1 MPEMTSQ
8 PGFFGKLPGRGDF
21 VERRLEPGL
30 VSHWDDWL
38 QQCIAA
44 SQTAL
49 GERWLDFYLTA
60 PVWSLAASA
69 GVLGS
74 QATIGVMMP
83 SVDKV
88 GRYYPLLIAMQ
99 IQSDADPLAL
109 LSQNQA
115 WTSAAEDLL
124 LASLDEERMS
134 FEAFDE
140 AVAALPAPT
149 ASPPPQRTAGSSG
162 DPAARAAVAFP
173 GTAQLAR
180 VHELDAAR
188 PLIEQGQPYTVWKT
202 EGSEH
207 LPGTAALSLS
217 LPATNLFPA
226 LLNGDWQGCGWQVDT
241 AAEELVPPLLQAIPA
256 STTTPIP
263 VLPPE
268 AITAP
273 LIDAPVELAASPES
287 AVTLEN
293 RSAGVTHSGNARS
306 QNQDAWNAREDLGIW
321 IVADGVGGHGAGEL
335 ASTLAAQVLDALSGG
350 TVEQRISELT
360 LGLRLTQSTLRT
372 IEKRYEEPSQSA
384 TTVVALLI
392 EAHSGTVAWV
402 GDSRAYR
409 FRDGA
414 LTQLMSDHA
423 ADDGANSN
431 VITRAVGGNEE
442 LVLDLARS
450 EIFAGDRFLLCT
462 DGVYREIGDDQLSEL
477 LSDGDAEA
485 CCQAL
490 KAAVLKTP
498 AKDNFTA
505 VIVDCAAAE
514 LPPLMR

>member
-1 MPEMTSQ
+1 MTTQ

-21 VERRLEPGL
+21 VERRLAPAL

-44 SQTAL
+44 SQAAL

-60 PVWSLAASA
+60 PVWSLATSP
-69 GVLGS
+69 GVLGD

-99 IQSDADPLAL
+99 IEIEADPLEL

-124 LASLDEERMS
+124 LSSLDEEQMS
-134 FEAFDE
+134 FEDFDE
-140 AVAALPAPT
+140 AVAALPAANGAEAADISAGRT
-149 ASPPPQRTAGSSG
+149 TRASGPG
-162 DPAARAAVAFP
+162 PAAAAFP
-173 GTAQLAR
+173 GTAMLQQVQGL
-180 VHELDAAR
+180 EAAR
-188 PLIEQGQPYTVWKT
+188 QVIEQGNAYTVWKT

-207 LPGTAALSLS
+207 LPGTAAVSLG
-217 LPATNLFPA
+217 LPSTDLFPA
-226 LLNGDWQGCGWQVDT
+226 LLNGDWRNCGWQVD
-241 AAEELVPPLLQAIPA
+241 ALAEEPVPPLLQAIPA
-256 STTTPIP
+256 STTAPMPAHVPDPIP
-263 VLPPE
+263 APPIDLPLEP
-268 AITAP
+268 ATI
-273 LIDAPVELAASPES
+273 PES
-287 AVTLEN
+287 AVVLES

-306 QNQDAWNAREDLGIW
+306 QNQDAWNARDDLGVW
-321 IVADGVGGHGAGEL
+321 MVADGVGGHGAGEL
-335 ASTLAAQVLDALSGG
+335 ASTLAAQVLDALTGG
-350 TVEQRISELT
+350 TVEQRIAQLS

-384 TTVVALLI
+384 TTVVALLV
-392 EAHSGTVAWV
+392 EDHSGTVAWV

-409 FRDGA
+409 LRAGS

-423 ADDGANSN
+423 ADGAANSN
-431 VITRAVGGNEE
+431 VITRAVGGNEALE
-442 LVLDLARS
+442 LDMAQSDIL
-450 EIFAGDRFLLCT
+450 AGDRFLLCT
-462 DGVYREIGDDQLSEL
+462 DGVYRELGDQQLRDL
-477 LSDGDAEA
+477 LSDGDAQA
-485 CCQAL
+485 CCTAL
-490 KAAVLKTP
+490 QEAVLQTP

-505 VIVDCAAAE
+505 VIIDCVATE